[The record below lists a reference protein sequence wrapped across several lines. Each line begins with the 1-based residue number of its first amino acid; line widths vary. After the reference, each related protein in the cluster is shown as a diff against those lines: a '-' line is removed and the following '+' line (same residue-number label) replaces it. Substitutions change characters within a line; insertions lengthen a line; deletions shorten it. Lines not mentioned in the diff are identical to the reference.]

1 MIFLLLT
8 TAAYYISGEISALL
22 LVLLLLVP
30 LVLPLVVK
38 VKGAPLKY
46 FFYFFAFG
54 SFLSGFLY
62 CFLFFLDRNF
72 IDEYGYVH
80 PPSWAF
86 EKSDFLTKE
95 LVALREEIA
104 TCWKER
110 YN

>member
-1 MIFLLLT
+1 MTFLLLT

-22 LVLLLLVP
+22 LVLLILLP

-38 VKGAPLKY
+38 VKGAPLKC
-46 FFYFFAFG
+46 FFCFFAFA
-54 SFLSGFLY
+54 SFLSAFLY

-72 IDEYGYVH
+72 IDEFGYVN
-80 PPSWAF
+80 PPSWAI
-86 EKSDFLTKE
+86 EKSEHLKNE
-95 LVALREEIA
+95 LMALREEIA